1 MCITGSLEA
10 LAHATPGFG
19 LILYLP
25 FFLQTTMPTVLRLI
39 SSMATK
45 ALLADLVSLYQTQNP
60 DVRVQVESVGGVDAA
75 KRVQA
80 GENFDGVVL
89 ASDAIDKLI
98 TSGHVLAGSRVDL
111 VLSGVAVA
119 VPAGQTAPDIS
130 TEAALK
136 AAILAAPSLGYST
149 GPSGVQLAKQFEVW
163 GITEQ
168 IQDRI
173 VQAKPGVPVGAL
185 IAQGEVALGFQQLSE
200 MRGVAGITV
209 LGPLPAA
216 VQITTT
222 FSGSVAASSTQTEA
236 VRALLAFWASPAC
249 KTLKV
254 EHGMHAA

>member
-1 MCITGSLEA
+1 
-10 LAHATPGFG
+10 
-19 LILYLP
+19 
-25 FFLQTTMPTVLRLI
+25 
-39 SSMATK
+39 MATK
-45 ALLADLVSLYQTQNP
+45 PLLADLVALYQRHAP
-60 DVRVQVESVGGVDAA
+60 GVLVQVESVGGVDAA

-80 GENFDGVVL
+80 GEAFDGVVL
-89 ASDAIDKLI
+89 ASDAIDRLVA
-98 TSGHVLAGSRVDL
+98 SGHVLTGSRADL

-119 VPAGQTAPDIS
+119 VPAGQMAPDIS

-168 IQDRI
+168 IKDRI

-209 LGPLPAA
+209 LGPLPDA

-222 FSGSVAASSTQTEA
+222 FSGSVAAISTQAQA
-236 VRALLAFWASPAC
+236 VRDLLAFWTSPAC
-249 KTLKV
+249 KTLKE
-254 EHGMHAA
+254 EHGMQAA